1 MPALIYPASA
11 ALALYLGGA
20 WLWLPVALNLM
31 LVPLADWAVSRAAPG
46 WRASPNILQHLFAPW
61 TFWLYA
67 LAQATVL
74 VAALMYVAA
83 GVTPL
88 AFFALVSSIGIMTG
102 TAGITAAH
110 ELVHRRAPAQRALG
124 LALLAMTGYMHFR
137 IEHVYGHHRNVATD
151 DDPSSAPLGESF
163 PTFFGRML
171 WRGPRDAW
179 RIECARLQR
188 RHLPRWGRRNRMLHY
203 AAVQLA
209 LLLLI
214 ALAFGPLAALF
225 FMAQCLMAVHLL
237 EAVNYV
243 QHYGLRRTMRD
254 GRPEK
259 VAEHHAWDAG
269 DPISALLVFN
279 LSRHAGHHRNPAL
292 PAAVLT
298 PAADA
303 PRLPLGF
310 YSMVF
315 LALIPPLW
323 HALMDRRVRALQT
336 CGAAPSLSVSR
347 HRLPLQSGAIQ

>member
-1 MPALIYPASA
+1 MPALIYPATA
-11 ALALYLGGA
+11 ALALYMGGV
-20 WLWLPVALNLM
+20 WLWLPVALNLL
-31 LVPLADWAVSRAAPG
+31 LVPLADWTVSRVAPG
-46 WRASPNILQHLFAPW
+46 WRANPKVLRHLFAPW
-61 TFWLYA
+61 TFWVYA
-67 LAQATVL
+67 LAQAAVL
-74 VAALMYVAA
+74 LAVMRVAA

-88 AFFALVSSIGIMTG
+88 EFFALVSSTGIMTG

-110 ELVHRRAPAQRALG
+110 ELVHRRDPAQRALG

-151 DDPSSAPLGESF
+151 ADPSSAALGESF

-171 WRGPRDAW
+171 WRGPHDAW

-188 RHLPRWGRRNRMLHY
+188 RHLPRWSRHNRMLQY
-203 AAVQLA
+203 AVIQIGLLAAIAAV
-209 LLLLI
+209 
-214 ALAFGPLAALF
+214 FGPLATLF
-225 FMAQCLMAVHLL
+225 FVSQCLMAVHLL

-243 QHYGLRRTMRD
+243 QHYGLRRAMRD

-259 VAEHHAWDAG
+259 VAEHHAWDAS

-292 PAAVLT
+292 PAAVLV
-298 PAADA
+298 PAPGA

-315 LALIPPLW
+315 LALVPPLW
-323 HALMDRRVRALQT
+323 HTLMDPRVRALH
-336 CGAAPSLSVSR
+336 AANR
-347 HRLPLQSGAIQ
+347 DAARLVEHDRPHLQQQGAI